1 MTKSKKT
8 ESRAQK
14 ARVNGGI
21 RTQNIVSSI
30 IKSMGFESSKP
41 PVIRIAQC
49 PTYSMNVDN
58 WISTHKILFEVT
70 RCVKDAKLFK
80 ILIQAE
86 NFKKQYPDNRFIV
99 VLTHQPR
106 RDSVYIEHLK
116 NSPFIDD
123 VFFIWND
130 EYVDSKVK
138 TQKDTILSK
147 FSDYLNDIAV
157 NKLISDQRQIKE
169 TLHLELGDRFIPI
182 IDKVTKNLIES
193 SGTTVKEFLISGNLS
208 QSLNQLKFEFV

>member
-1 MTKSKKT
+1 MAKSKKT

-14 ARVNGGI
+14 ARVNGGL
-21 RTQNIVSSI
+21 RTQKIVSSI
-30 IKSMGFESSKP
+30 IRSMGFETSKP

-58 WISTHKILFEVT
+58 WIPTHKILFEIT

-106 RDSVYIEHLK
+106 RDSVYIEHLQ
-116 NSPFIDD
+116 NSPFVDD

-138 TQKDTILSK
+138 TQKDTISSK
-147 FSDYLNDIAV
+147 FSDYLNKIAV
-157 NKLISDQRQIKE
+157 AKLELDQIKIKQN
-169 TLHLELGDRFIPI
+169 LHLDLGDRFIPVV
-182 IDKVTKNLIES
+182 DKVTKGLIES
-193 SGTTVKEFLISGNLS
+193 SGTTVKQFLMSGNLLRPIS
-208 QSLNQLKFEFV
+208 QLEFEFV

>member
-1 MTKSKKT
+1 MTKGKKT
-8 ESRAQK
+8 QSRAQK
-14 ARVNGGI
+14 ARVNGGNQ
-21 RTQNIVSSI
+21 TQRIVSSV

-58 WISTHKILFEVT
+58 WISTHKILFEIA

-86 NFKKQYPDNRFIV
+86 NFKKQYPNNRFIV

-106 RDSVYIEHLK
+106 RDSVYIQHLK
-116 NSPFIDD
+116 NSPFVDD
-123 VFFIWND
+123 VFIIWND

-138 TQKDTILSK
+138 TQKNTILSK
-147 FSDYLNDIAV
+147 FSDYLNNIAV
-157 NKLISDQRQIKE
+157 NKLKSDQLRIKE
-169 TLHLELGDRFIPI
+169 NLHLELGDRFIPI

-193 SGTTVKEFLISGNLS
+193 SGTTVKEFLMSGNLS
-208 QSLNQLKFEFV
+208 QSISQLKFVFV